1 MYRTRKEKNVLIVIL
16 FLSLTLLVS
25 LVGGE
30 SDLHVT
36 QQQQREYMVQKRANY
51 QAEIRNHRMMLR
63 FEEDKQTR
71 INHEEAIAD
80 IAMQVDYAN
89 KGIGTLNK
97 QLTWYTL
104 KVAVGIIGI
113 SVVVTTLFFESEV
126 KQGSITSPNSTT

>member
-1 MYRTRKEKNVLIVIL
+1 MYRTRKEKNILIVIL

>member
-25 LVGGE
+25 LMGGE
-30 SDLHVT
+30 SELHVK

-71 INHEEAIAD
+71 INHEEDIAD

-89 KGIGTLNK
+89 KGIKTLNT

-126 KQGSITSPNSTT
+126 KQGTVTTPISNT

>member
-30 SDLHVT
+30 SGLHVT

-113 SVVVTTLFFESEV
+113 TVAFTTLFFESEV
-126 KQGSITSPNSTT
+126 KQGSVTSSINNT

>member
-113 SVVVTTLFFESEV
+113 TVAFTTLFFESEV
-126 KQGSITSPNSTT
+126 KQGDVTTSISNT